1 MDANDGRGYGTITIQ
16 QAFEKSSNVIALILY
31 KAYRND
37 PELFLQRLGE
47 FGLTEPL
54 GTEIPGELGPKYFT
68 TGSAGWSQ
76 YSIPS
81 MSIGYEYQQS
91 PIHTCA
97 FYNAV
102 ANNGK
107 FLRPL
112 FVKEI
117 RRGGKIIKQMKPVV
131 IREKICSDATLKIM
145 QNCLKGVMSRGTG
158 KKLTSSQFS
167 IAGKTGT
174 ARLLNDKSQ
183 YVEENQSD
191 FQASFAGYFPAN
203 NPKYTCVVV
212 VTRPKKQKYAA
223 LVAGPV
229 FAAIAN
235 KIYASNLTYHPAIN
249 ERKPFALGL
258 PSVKGGYYKDVT
270 QVLKHLGVRFQ
281 LNTSAKW
288 VEADSLNHSIHLN
301 AVQLRKSGVPNVKGM
316 TAKDAVYLLE
326 LKGLSVSLK
335 GYGRVVLQS
344 LNPGTEI
351 HKGQLVKLELK

>member
-1 MDANDGRGYGTITIQ
+1 
-16 QAFEKSSNVIALILY
+16 
-31 KAYRND
+31 
-37 PELFLQRLGE
+37 
-47 FGLTEPL
+47 
-54 GTEIPGELGPKYFT
+54 
-68 TGSAGWSQ
+68 
-76 YSIPS
+76 
-81 MSIGYEYQQS
+81 
-91 PIHTCA
+91 
-97 FYNAV
+97 
-102 ANNGK
+102 
-107 FLRPL
+107 
-112 FVKEI
+112 
-117 RRGGKIIKQMKPVV
+117 
-131 IREKICSDATLKIM
+131 
-145 QNCLKGVMSRGTG
+145 
-158 KKLTSSQFS
+158 
-167 IAGKTGT
+167 
-174 ARLLNDKSQ
+174 
-183 YVEENQSD
+183 
-191 FQASFAGYFPAN
+191 
-203 NPKYTCVVV
+203 VV